1 LSPRTRKRGSNRSAK
16 PTQHDR
22 RHRPASGGS
31 RRPEGSAGFW
41 GDPAAL
47 PPASLHVRISDDPA
61 AIARSLGPP
70 PLPGHQKIAEHYFA
84 AVYDRAVTLAG
95 ALAAAG
101 GLLTQEE
108 LEEELEADHRE

>member
-1 LSPRTRKRGSNRSAK
+1 MSPRGRKRGGNRSAK
-16 PTQHDR
+16 PSQKAR
-22 RHRPASGGS
+22 RRAGGNGTA
-31 RRPEGSAGFW
+31 PQAPGGFW

-47 PPASLHVRISDDPA
+47 PRARPDVRITDDPA
-61 AIARSLGPP
+61 AVPRSLGPP
-70 PLPGHQKIAEHYFA
+70 PLAGHQVVAEHYFT

-108 LEEELEADHRE
+108 LEAEHAD